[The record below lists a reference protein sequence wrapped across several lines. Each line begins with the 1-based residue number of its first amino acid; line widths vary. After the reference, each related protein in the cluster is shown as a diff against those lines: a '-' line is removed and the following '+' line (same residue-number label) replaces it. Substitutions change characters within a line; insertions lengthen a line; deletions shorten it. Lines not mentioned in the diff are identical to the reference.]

1 VTTAPL
7 FQVRVGRL
15 LNAALQAGEVL
26 GGLLGSGLKLRICS
40 TENRSVST
48 DDQICVSRNGVF
60 AKFHPENDD
69 TPLDS
74 GKFAVVP
81 FPV

>member
-1 VTTAPL
+1 MTTAPL
-7 FQVRVGRL
+7 FQVSVGRL

-26 GGLLGSGLKLRICS
+26 GGFLGSGLKPWICS
-40 TENRSVST
+40 TENKSVST
-48 DDQICVSRNGVF
+48 DGEICLSTNGVF